1 MKHIAIF
8 YMSLLSSSQANSF
21 KDTYGHFNEVTYQ
34 TNETALKYFS
44 WMLANKSNP
53 EVIDKAFAFVSDEAE
68 RRVCTKDGVCNGY
81 AAYKWLAESMETY
94 HKRLDAEKNLKLKR
108 RSINEWIERVQVGE
122 GDVIDSFVSLNKM
135 AVALQKYLEEIR
147 KVKPE
152 EEIVL
157 HVDLTGGYRHSA
169 FLMLA
174 LIQMMKYS
182 GITIGSVVYSQL
194 GTGDN
199 RGKGVIDDVKS
210 LMDIYT
216 LISGSEEF
224 TTFGSVEQVRNL
236 FEGIDGKSYA
246 LNNLLK
252 AMVTVSETLKVCGR
266 KEDVTE
272 ALKLLRKEISNYKTF
287 LNQQSE
293 VMFNGLPV
301 QEQFFAKLLPTIEA
315 EYSEII
321 SEAGNL
327 EIPKIIKWCLR
338 KGLLQQAITL
348 YSEWLPGSIINKKLK
363 VNDSSIKDDC
373 EQNSLAW
380 VSWQQYFLKSYV
392 PNDYVGD
399 FNTIKDFRMFMK
411 KHEDVT
417 DIQGIDKM
425 LKELDGK
432 KNTNGIHKI
441 LKEIQSVAKSY
452 VSEEDIMKYII
463 NLDVNNVLK
472 RVFVGAANKMQLD
485 AYLAQR
491 FKVINNNGEQVA
503 NSLFIKLAIKTIL
516 FCGNIHMVEIIGLP
530 DKSEKDTIDRS
541 NVLRYLFANG
551 RIQIKNKNL
560 KGDAINAAE
569 DDIITLINGYNQ
581 IVSGWRNLLNHAS
594 LTTHGLDTSIEI
606 KNMILDSL
614 DMLEQK

>member
-8 YMSLLSSSQANSF
+8 YMSLLSSSKANIF
-21 KDTYGHFNEVTYQ
+21 RNTNGNFNEVTYQ

-44 WMLANKSNP
+44 WSLAKQSNP
-53 EVIDKAFAFVSDEAE
+53 EVIDKVFAFVSEKAE
-68 RRVCTKDGVCNGY
+68 RQKCADAGVCNGY
-81 AAYKWLAESMETY
+81 AAYNWLIESMESY
-94 HKRLDAEKNLKLKR
+94 HKRLDAEKNLTVKR
-108 RSINEWIERVQVGE
+108 RSISEWIESIQVGE

-135 AVALQKYLEEIR
+135 AVALQRYLEEIR
-147 KVKPE
+147 RVNPNEK
-152 EEIVL
+152 IVL

-194 GTGDN
+194 GTGN
-199 RGKGVIDDVKS
+199 NSGNGVIDDVKS

-224 TTFGSVEQVRNL
+224 TTFGSVEQVRIL
-236 FEGIDGKSYA
+236 FDGIDDKSQE

-266 KEDVTE
+266 KEDVTT
-272 ALKLLRKEISNYKTF
+272 ALKLLRKELSNYKIF
-287 LNQQSE
+287 LNQQQES
-293 VMFNGLPV
+293 MFNRLPV
-301 QEQFFAKLLPTIEA
+301 QEQFFAKLLPTIEN
-315 EYSEII
+315 EYSDIL

-327 EIPKIIKWCLR
+327 EIPNIIKWCLR

-392 PNDYVGD
+392 PNDYVGH
-399 FNTIKDFRMFMK
+399 FHTIKDFRLFMK
-411 KHEDVT
+411 KYENVT
-417 DIQGIDKM
+417 DVAGIDEM
-425 LKELDGK
+425 LRVLDSKE
-432 KNTNGIHKI
+432 NTNATKQ
-441 LKEIQSVAKSY
+441 LLEEIKTVAKLY
-452 VSEEDIMKYII
+452 VSEKDIVGHII
-463 NLDVNNVLK
+463 NLDEKDALR
-472 RVFVGAANKMQLD
+472 RVFMGAANKTKLD
-485 AYLAQR
+485 VYLTQR
-491 FKVINNNGEQVA
+491 FKNISNSSDQNVSSLFVQVA
-503 NSLFIKLAIKTIL
+503 IKAITY
-516 FCGNIHMVEIIGLP
+516 CGNIHMIEIVGLP
-530 DKSEKDTIDRS
+530 EKIEKDANNRS
-541 NVLRYLFANG
+541 EVFRYLFANG

-560 KGDAINAAE
+560 KGNAIKVAE
-569 DDIITLINGYNQ
+569 EDIIVLINDYNQ

-594 LTTHGLDTSIEI
+594 LTTQGLDTSREI
-606 KNMILDSL
+606 KNVILDSL
-614 DMLEQK
+614 NKLERK